1 MAKRE
6 RWHLDDESVASAL
19 NKKEVTSIFVDTLT
33 DIYTVKTH
41 LLDYLP
47 SMAQN
52 ATAMSL
58 KLAILDTSI
67 DIKAQLV
74 RLDMAMKMLREML
87 DLSSRE
93 SYNDFNLNKY
103 MRSGLD
109 NENPYKTDVALLTH
123 LIMIETIQ
131 VATFTMMKLMS
142 HAFNNK
148 AIHDLIRDNLRDATE
163 NLVIFNAM
171 MVAHLA
177 PAIT

>member
-1 MAKRE
+1 MTKRE
-6 RWHLDDESVASAL
+6 QWHLNEESAASAL
-19 NKKEVTSIFVDTLT
+19 NKKEVTSIFIDTLT
-33 DIYTVKTH
+33 DIYMVKTH

-67 DIKAQLV
+67 DVKAQLL

-103 MRSGLD
+103 MRSGVD
-109 NENPYKTDVALLTH
+109 NANPYKTDVALLTH

-131 VATFTMMKLMS
+131 VATFTMMKQMS